1 MTLATPLSP
10 TAGPARPESLVLGS
24 TSPYRRLLLERLGLP
39 FVVAAPGVDEF
50 PRPGEPPHGLAVR
63 LAGLKAEA
71 VARQHPDA
79 WVIGSDQVAAL
90 DDEVL
95 GKPGTIET
103 ACQQLAMSS
112 GRVVTF
118 HTAVRLMQGSTGR
131 QESHVDITRV
141 KFRVLSDREI
151 VRYVERDR
159 PLDCAGSFRSE
170 GLGITLFERLETED
184 PTALVGLPLI
194 WLAGALRR
202 AGLDPLGGP

>member
-1 MTLATPLSP
+1 MTDTAALPSP
-10 TAGPARPESLVLGS
+10 GLVLGS
-24 TSPYRRLLLERLGLP
+24 TSPYRRALLERLGLP
-39 FVVAAPGVDEF
+39 FTVASPGVDEF

-71 VARQHPDA
+71 VARRHPAD
-79 WVIGSDQVAAL
+79 WVIGSDQVAAV

-103 ACQQLAMSS
+103 ACQQLAMCS

-118 HTAVRLMQGSTGR
+118 HTAVRLMQAAAGR
-131 QESHVDITRV
+131 QESHVDTTRV

-170 GLGITLFERLETED
+170 GLGIALFERLETDD
-184 PTALVGLPLI
+184 PTGLVGLPLI